1 VGRVP
6 LAWFVAVTAAVLV
19 ACGAPSP
26 GSGADGSIGGIT
38 VTPTTATVAVDES
51 VQLTATLT
59 GVIGNPNR
67 GINWTS
73 SDTSRATVSSTGLV
87 TGKVPGAVA
96 IAASS
101 VADPTKADFA
111 TVTVT
116 GVGGADTEVMLIPN
130 FTNSRIEILRVG
142 GPFNQLLLSTP
153 LNTVPFPTAVAVG
166 PDGRVY
172 VASVSANPNQDPDDP
187 FDDGGIVIYP
197 PAALNGGTVAPI
209 AVLTSPLLG
218 NPFALT
224 FDANGTLWVGNT
236 WQDPDPRNPFPED
249 AFRFVA
255 LLGFRDVVSITANAD
270 RDPDVVLATLQGD
283 TAQGFYVGW
292 GNQIE
297 SMHLDGAGHLW
308 VTDGG
313 TVTRIDDLA
322 DVADGTV
329 LDLEPGAQI
338 QTQFAAVTD
347 PDDNNVISPR
357 SAVVDAGGRLYVGN
371 GGSKAVSRFSDA
383 ADLTGVV
390 LTQPDGRFFVDGVP
404 APFLMTINAG
414 GELWFGAGVNDTL
427 RLVGSPHLVNNRFFA
442 VPREIADYPPGFSTY
457 ATGGLTMTFAP

>member
-1 VGRVP
+1 MARLYVRW
-6 LAWFVAVTAAVLV
+6 LVAVSVAALA
-19 ACGAPSP
+19 ACGAPP
-26 GSGADGSIGGIT
+26 AGGDGTIGGVT
-38 VTPTTATVAVDES
+38 VSPATATIAVDET

-59 GVIGNPNR
+59 GVTGNPNR
-67 GINWTS
+67 SVTWTS

-96 IAASS
+96 ITASS
-101 VADPTKADFA
+101 VADPSKAAFA

-130 FTNSRIEILRVG
+130 FTNAKIEILRVG

-153 LNTVPFPTAVAVG
+153 LSTVLFPTAVAVG

-172 VASVSANPNQDPDDP
+172 VASVLANPNQDPDDP

-197 PAALNGGTVAPI
+197 PAALNGGAVAPI

-236 WQDPDPRNPFPED
+236 WQDPDPRNPFGED

-255 LLGFRDVVSITANAD
+255 LLGFRNVASITADAD
-270 RDPDVVLATLQGD
+270 RDPDVILATFVGD
-283 TAQGFYVGW
+283 TPQGFYVGW
-292 GNQIE
+292 GIQIE
-297 SMHLDGAGHLW
+297 SMHIDPAGHLW

-329 LDLEPGAQI
+329 LDLVPGVQI

-347 PDDNNVISPR
+347 PDDNSIINPR
-357 SAVVDAGGRLYVGN
+357 SAVVDAGGRLFVGN
-371 GGSKAVSRFSDA
+371 GGSKAVSRFDDA
-383 ADLTGVV
+383 ASLTGVV
-390 LTQPDGRFFVDGVP
+390 VTQPDGRFFVDGVP
-404 APFLMTINAG
+404 APFLMTINAV

-427 RLVGSPHLVNNRFFA
+427 RLVGSPHLVGNRLFA
-442 VPREIADYPPGFSTY
+442 VPLEIAAYPPGFSTY
-457 ATGGLTMTFAP
+457 ASGGLTMTFAP